1 MAMPTRQISTL
12 LVPSRRVQRSVSIGS
27 NQTSPSNQS
36 NIGSAEHHLTIS
48 SLRGS
53 YVYLVVQV
61 TRDFHPVV
69 YAEWMLPQP
78 GFDLRVA
85 DVSLAQF
92 EALAS
97 KLGRNF
103 DGTVDISTQGW
114 NTSISRSMIS
124 LVQLMKVGQ
133 CEYRLLRMVI
143 SRYRFYR

>member
-1 MAMPTRQISTL
+1 MAMPTRQTSTL
-12 LVPSRRVQRSVSIGS
+12 LVPSRRVERSVSIGS

-36 NIGSAEHHLTIS
+36 NIGSAEHPLTIS

-97 KLGRNF
+97 RLGRNF
-103 DGTVDISTQGW
+103 DGTIDTSTQGW

-133 CEYRLLRMVI
+133 CEYQLLRMVI
-143 SRYRFYR
+143 SRYRFYP